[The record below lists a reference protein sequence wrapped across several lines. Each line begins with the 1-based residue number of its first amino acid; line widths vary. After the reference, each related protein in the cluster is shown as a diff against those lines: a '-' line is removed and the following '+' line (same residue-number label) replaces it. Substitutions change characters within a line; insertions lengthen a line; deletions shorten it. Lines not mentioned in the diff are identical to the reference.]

1 MTLQN
6 VILRGFEKIFQRHSV
21 VSVSGESGTGK
32 TSLALFL
39 VGKSLANGNVYKGSC
54 FWIQASEQFP
64 RRRLVSMYD
73 DNSKKSDYLLDNIYI
88 TPSKVIPSY
97 SEQTELLR
105 KIANESYL
113 FPPNL
118 RFIVIDNI
126 SNHLRFEISKVDDIR
141 KRTFILDDFY
151 DNVLSLLILRCQREK
166 ITLILLHEVSFNV
179 KLQKTLPFFHSLY
192 KRIKGVNIF
201 LEKSPVSKE
210 RVMNIEIRKKIASLY
225 FKLDNG
231 GFFFLKSY
239 INTKM

>member
-6 VILRGFEKIFQRHSV
+6 VILKGFEKIFQHHSV
-21 VSVSGESGTGK
+21 VSISGESGTGK

-39 VGKSLANGNVYKGSC
+39 VSQSLANGVDYKGSC
-54 FWIQASEQFP
+54 FWIQISEPFP
-64 RRRLVSMYD
+64 KNRLISMC
-73 DNSKKSDYLLDNIYI
+73 KEQKEKCDYLLDNIYI
-88 TPSKVIPSY
+88 TPIKVISTY
-97 SEQTELLR
+97 LEQKKLLGKTSSE
-105 KIANESYL
+105 SFL
-113 FPPNL
+113 FPPDL

-126 SNHLRFEISKVDDIR
+126 SHHLRFEISKVDDIR

-151 DNVLSLLILRCQREK
+151 DNILSPLILRCQREK

-210 RVMNIEIRKKIASLY
+210 RVMSIEIGKKDASLY
-225 FKLDNG
+225 FQLKDG
-231 GFFFLKSY
+231 GFRFSS
-239 INTKM
+239 